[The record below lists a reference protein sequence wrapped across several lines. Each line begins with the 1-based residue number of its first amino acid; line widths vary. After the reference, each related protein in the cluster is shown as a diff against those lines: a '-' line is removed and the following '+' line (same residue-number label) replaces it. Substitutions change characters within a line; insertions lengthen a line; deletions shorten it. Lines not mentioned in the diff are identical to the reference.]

1 MPRQLL
7 AGFYSDVLL
16 NAIKKHYKDNAIN
29 VTKELLNSL
38 CFFET
43 DLPTRQ
49 NSIDKE
55 SNLYSIIAVY
65 HNYLQRGLPTH
76 SNIMVEEY
84 LVSVWGD
91 IDKLISDTGTIEY
104 AQKNSTID
112 FTKQLFSSLFIIDPR
127 IGKEPLNNNTWKTWL
142 GSDLERRFLDEHLLN
157 RLGQHWVQLIEP
169 QRSVSNILSYSYK
182 SGEYI
187 KELYNQPI
195 DNMGEQRVDFAI
207 EVPCI
212 LSKQGRR
219 GLILEVDGSQH
230 INDRAQYNLDQYRD
244 QAMQCLENTRW
255 ATLRAKS
262 SEWAKIPALLN
273 NYSSF
278 FEDKYFERIKDNYD
292 KPIWENE
299 IGLKALNVALTPIGV
314 ARIQKVL
321 IELLLN
327 GTLSIQKEI
336 WKIAVI
342 ERDIDCAEIAIKDFK
357 NSWKI
362 FNDLSGFYL
371 ELPLIELTIYNSKE
385 FNAKEISINKLP
397 INESYNY
404 SGDLLIDISVL
415 QKWGLTDTIQT
426 EQSINKVTIRS
437 AHSKKDLRD
446 FLSAPLINY
455 IKLLDDKEEE
465 QQALDKNL
473 NVKNLEY
480 LIQSSFRKKS
490 LRPGQLPIINKALQ
504 LNSVIGLLQTGGGK
518 SLTYQICALLQ
529 PGVAIIIDPIK
540 SLMEDQNLGL
550 IKNDIDSTIF
560 INSSLK
566 THYERKWAQDQL
578 IEGRVMFAFISPE
591 RLQIPSFR
599 ASLNEMQNKYDK
611 YFSYFVIDE
620 AHCVSEW
627 GHDFRTSYLKLGA
640 NARTFCK
647 TWGSEDKL
655 TLFGLTATASFDVLS
670 DVKRELEIGDEDVIS
685 NLNAHRKEL
694 IYRIHD
700 VKSDLD
706 KNSIGWSAS
715 QKVGDAK
722 INTLNSIL
730 LNLPNELNEETDSNL
745 IPDNFDSLAFYS
757 KNEKDKYNN
766 GVLIFCPH
774 KSEKSPMGVNYV
786 APRLKLNDIKVGTF
800 YGSDSS
806 DEKQLDV
813 SSSETNQKNYINN
826 ELNILVA
833 TKAFGMGI
841 DKSNVRSTV
850 HFNFPSSI
858 ESFVQEAGRAG
869 RDQKRAYCHVLYC
882 SDAKHIDTNIVNSF
896 HSNNFKSIDHDY
908 EMLLELLEEITY
920 PSQKIS
926 NEITQKVFEEL
937 GEVVQIRTWEK
948 NGFKN
953 LYINKAF
960 QVSYGSIDLINLKKD
975 IRRVHESIDI
985 DLANQILDFIIDYIK
1000 SKAPSNNYFD
1010 WLESEIVGNSQPGIE
1025 ILLKN
1030 KPLGTKLPDIT
1041 IGFRNNRINVIT
1053 ELLKVHVSN
1062 SITEWIVESA
1072 SNYCDNI
1079 TDFYSNIIKDVKK
1092 KENIDISDKLPFED
1106 KKAEKQLYKYFYQIR
1121 SEIDTFKAIYRLSV
1135 IGVIDDYEVDYAS
1148 KNVKLFIQ
1156 SKSNEQYLKNLEDY
1170 LTRYLS
1176 PKRVYELIEVVK
1188 LNNKGT
1194 LIRNCAH
1201 ALIEYVY
1208 EFIGSKRT
1216 RAISEMQ
1223 KVCEIGI
1230 ASQNHE
1236 DIEKEIRL
1244 YFSSKYTEALLNDT
1258 KFGKDFNLVILEKYL
1273 NETNGVADL
1282 LEHLRGSTSRILSDN
1297 PDNGALLI
1305 LNAYSTL
1312 LLETKYINGNL
1323 IIRSNFLVEKA
1334 VEDLEAGLF
1343 RFEDKGI
1350 NIMLVLNLIRKDLLE
1365 QNAGLENIIEEISL
1379 LISIKQHTEWTKKF
1393 NKKYIA

>member
-7 AGFYSDVLL
+7 AGFYSDILL
-16 NAIKKHYKDNAIN
+16 NAIKIHYKDYAIK

-38 CFFET
+38 CFFDT
-43 DLPTRQ
+43 DLPNRHNTV
-49 NSIDKE
+49 DKE

-127 IGKEPLNNNTWKTWL
+127 IGKEPLNNNTWKSWL

-157 RLGQHWVQLIEP
+157 RLGQQWLQLIEP

-244 QAMQCLENTRW
+244 QAMQCLESTCW

-262 SEWAKIPALLN
+262 SEWGKIPDLLN

-314 ARIQKVL
+314 ARIQKAL
-321 IELLLN
+321 IELILN
-327 GTLSIQKEI
+327 GTLSIQKNI
-336 WKIAVI
+336 WKIAIV
-342 ERDIDCAEIAIKDFK
+342 ERDIDCAEIAIKDFQK
-357 NSWKI
+357 SWKV
-362 FNDLSGFYL
+362 FNDLSGFKI
-371 ELPLIELTIYNSKE
+371 ELPLIDLTVYNSKE
-385 FNAKEISINKLP
+385 FIAKEIKTKKLP
-397 INESYNY
+397 IIESYKFN
-404 SGDLLIDISVL
+404 GDILIDLSVL

-426 EQSINKVTIRS
+426 EQTVYKVTIRS
-437 AHSKKDLRD
+437 AHSKKELRD

-455 IKLLDDKEEE
+455 IKLLDDKEDE
-465 QQALDKNL
+465 QEVLEKSLNIKNI
-473 NVKNLEY
+473 EY
-480 LIQSSFRKKS
+480 LIQSAFRKKS
-490 LRPGQLPIINKALQ
+490 LRPGQLPIISKALQ

-518 SLTYQICALLQ
+518 SLTYQICGLLQ
-529 PGVAIIIDPIK
+529 PGVSIIIDPIK

-550 IKNDIDSTIF
+550 VNNEIDATIF

-591 RLQIPSFR
+591 RLQIAAFR
-599 ASLNEMQNKYDK
+599 AALNEMQNKFDK
-611 YFSYFVIDE
+611 YFSYFIIDE

-627 GHDFRTSYLKLGA
+627 GHDFRTSYLKLGT
-640 NARTFCK
+640 NAKTFCK
-647 TWGSEDKL
+647 TWRGENKI

-670 DVKRELEIGDEDVIS
+670 DVKRELQIGDEDVIS

-706 KNSIGWSAS
+706 KNSIGWFAS

-722 INTLNSIL
+722 ISLLNSIL
-730 LNLPNELNEETDSNL
+730 IDLPNELNKETDTNL
-745 IPDNFDSLAFYS
+745 IPDNFDSVGFYS
-757 KNEKDKYNN
+757 KNEKDKFNN

-774 KSEKSPMGVNYV
+774 KSEKSPMGVNYI
-786 APRLKLNDIKVGTF
+786 APRLNSNDFKVGTF

-813 SSSETNQKNYINN
+813 SSSEINQRSYINN

-841 DKSNVRSTV
+841 DKPNVRSTV
-850 HFNFPSSI
+850 HFNFPASI

-882 SDAKHIDTNIVNSF
+882 SDAKHIDTDIVNSF
-896 HSNNFKSIDHDY
+896 HSNNFKGIEHDY

-937 GEVVQIRTWEK
+937 GEVIQIKTWEK

-953 LYINKAF
+953 LYVNKAF
-960 QVSYGSIDLINLKKD
+960 QVSYGSIDLTNLRKD
-975 IRRVHESIDI
+975 IRKVHESIDTN
-985 DLANQILDFIIDYIK
+985 LSNQILDFIIDYIK
-1000 SKAPSNNYFD
+1000 TKSPTHNYID
-1010 WLESEIVGNSQPGIE
+1010 WLESEVVGNSQPGIE

-1030 KPLGTKLPDIT
+1030 KPLGTNLPNIT

-1053 ELLKVHVSN
+1053 NLLKTNVSD
-1062 SITEWIVESA
+1062 SITEWMVESG

-1079 TDFYSNIIKDVKK
+1079 TDFYSNIVKDVKK
-1092 KENIDISDKLPFED
+1092 KENIDISEKLPFED
-1106 KKAEKQLYKYFYQIR
+1106 KNAEKQLKKYFYQIR

-1148 KNVKLFIQ
+1148 KSVKLFIQ
-1156 SKSNEQYLKNLEDY
+1156 SKSNEQYLKNLQDY

-1176 PKRVYELIEVVK
+1176 PKRVDELIDVVK

-1194 LIRNCAH
+1194 LIRSCSH

-1208 EFIGSKRT
+1208 KFIGNKRT
-1216 RAISEMQ
+1216 RAINEMQ
-1223 KVCEIGI
+1223 RVCEVGI
-1230 ASQNHE
+1230 ATQNHE
-1236 DIEKEIRL
+1236 DIEKEIKL
-1244 YFSSKYTEALLNDT
+1244 YFSSKYTEALLEET
-1258 KFGKDFNLVILEKYL
+1258 KFGKEFDLAILIKYL

-1305 LNAYSTL
+1305 LNAYATL

-1334 VEDLEAGLF
+1334 VEDLETGLF
-1343 RFEDKGI
+1343 RFGDKGV
-1350 NIMLVLNLIRKDLLE
+1350 NIMHVLSIIRKDLLE

-1379 LISIKQHTEWTKKF
+1379 FISIKQHSEWTRNF